1 MSHNLIKIPHIQQ
14 NNPIL
19 NTFSL
24 YIDQT
29 RLGRPS
35 HQCLA
40 VVSSDEVAPGW
51 FSEPAK
57 LLKIKLTNFMC

>member
-57 LLKIKLTNFMC
+57 